1 MLKHNDERTMPV
13 AFHAQI
19 FESEIRRL
27 PTTIP
32 AFTDNLQNTKT
43 EIHSQSKTH
52 KKSQFKGFATRSKHP
67 AVIHLF
73 MFVVIKFSSEKTV
86 EIETKKYK

>member
-1 MLKHNDERTMPV
+1 MLKHNDEHTMPV

-73 MFVVIKFSSEKTV
+73 VVIKFSSEKTV